1 MGAGRR
7 GSTPGPK
14 NIGSGS
20 RPTFILFDQPAL
32 EATLADYL
40 EEVDHVAA
48 RIVKL
53 EKAITE
59 GVRKAP
65 QEMGAVIEALP
76 CAAWRN

>member
-1 MGAGRR
+1 M
-7 GSTPGPK
+7 
-14 NIGSGS
+14 
-20 RPTFILFDQPAL
+20 FDQPAL